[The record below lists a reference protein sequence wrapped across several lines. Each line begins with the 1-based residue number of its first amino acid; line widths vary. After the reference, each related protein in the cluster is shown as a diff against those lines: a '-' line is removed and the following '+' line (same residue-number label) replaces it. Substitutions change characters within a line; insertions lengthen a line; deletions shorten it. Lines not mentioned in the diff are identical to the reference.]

1 MAIYKL
7 IVSLQ
12 PLLRQADPAI
22 LAQKQTFRIDKME
35 TKEFTI
41 PFSGLKLGDHG
52 FEYKIDNAFFE
63 SFDYDEFNGAAI
75 TVKAILKK
83 MPTMMELDLD
93 AKGAVNVACDLTG
106 EPYDQKIDSN
116 LHLVIKF
123 GTEYN
128 NEDDEIL
135 ILSYG
140 EHQVNIAQY
149 VYEMLVLSVPV
160 KRVHPGV
167 LDGSLKSEV
176 LDRLEALEP
185 KEEKEKS
192 EQTDPRW
199 DGLKKLLTD
208 K

>member
-1 MAIYKL
+1 
-7 IVSLQ
+7 
-12 PLLRQADPAI
+12 
-22 LAQKQTFRIDKME
+22 ME
-35 TKEFTI
+35 TKEFNI
-41 PFSGLKLGDHG
+41 PFSGLKQGDHG
-52 FEYKIDNAFFE
+52 FEYELDNSFFE
-63 SFDYDEFNGAAI
+63 SFDYDEFNGASI
-75 TVKAILKK
+75 TVKAVLKK
-83 MPTMMELDLD
+83 MATMMELDLG
-93 AKGAVNVACDLTG
+93 AKGAVNVDCDLTG

-128 NEDDEIL
+128 SEDDEIL
-135 ILSYG
+135 ILPHG

-149 VYEMLVLSVPV
+149 IYEMLALAVPA

-176 LDRLEALEP
+176 LDRLKELQP
-185 KEEKEKS
+185 KEKKEKS
-192 EQTDPRW
+192 EKTDPRW